1 MDAKWENLVVPLT
14 QSQILNA
21 VADPEWQL
29 FRETLHGLSLESRHD
44 KLVQWLEDHEHTMR
58 ARVQVANYINALKRG
73 GMLK

>member
-21 VADPEWQL
+21 VADHEWQV
-29 FRETLHGLSLESRHD
+29 FRQNLKGLSLQTRYD
-44 KLVQWLEDHEHTMR
+44 KLVWWLREHDHTPR
-58 ARVQVANYINALKRG
+58 SQRQVANYVNALKRG